1 MTSIAL
7 IDGNNFYVSCERV
20 FQPEL
25 EGKPVVVLSNNDGCV
40 VARSQEVRAL
50 GVAMGTPWF
59 KLKDLVRQHGIIGKS
74 SNYTL
79 YADMSQRMHAVIGQ
93 FAPEQEIYS
102 IDETFLDLTGFNRNL
117 VEYGQQIRQRVR
129 QWTGIPVC
137 VGVGGTKT
145 LAKLANHSAKKI
157 LVPEMADGVVNF
169 NQMSPGELNQLFGSI
184 DVGEVWGVGRKNKE
198 RLYDIGIQ
206 TVKDLRNSSVSRIKN
221 EFNVVLARTVAELNG
236 ESCLALEEV
245 APPKQQIVSSR
256 SFGQPVFLLEDL
268 NEAVVSYASRAAEKL
283 RKQNHVAGAI
293 QVFVQTNPFKP
304 DEPQYNNGV
313 TVKLAKQTNNTFLL
327 AAAALYGLKRIYKPG
342 YAYKKAGVMLG
353 ALCPEN
359 LVPVDLFTGFDEPES
374 QRARTLMA
382 TLDEI
387 NAKMGR
393 GTVRSAGEGIQK
405 PWAMRSDNK
414 SKAFTT
420 DWEQLAIAAG

>member
-1 MTSIAL
+1 MTAIAL

-50 GVAMGTPWF
+50 GVPMGAPWF
-59 KLKDLVRQHGIIGKS
+59 KLRDLAKQHGIIAKS

-79 YADMSQRMHAVIGQ
+79 YADMSQRMHSVIGQ

-102 IDETFLDLTGFNRNL
+102 IDETFLDLTGFKRDL
-117 VEYGQQIRQRVR
+117 VEYGLQIRQRVR

-137 VGVGGTKT
+137 VGIGSSKT
-145 LAKLANHSAKKI
+145 LAKLANHSAKKV
-157 LVPEMADGVVNF
+157 LVPDMANGVVNF
-169 NQMSPGELNQLFGSI
+169 NLMSSLDLNQLFRSI
-184 DVGEVWGVGRKNKE
+184 DVGEVWGVGRRNKE
-198 RLYDIGIQ
+198 RLYDLGIQ
-206 TVKDLRNSSVSRIKN
+206 TVKDLRDSSVSRIKQ

-256 SFGQPVFLLEDL
+256 SFGQPVYLLKDL
-268 NEAVVSYASRAAEKL
+268 NEAVVSYASRASEKL
-283 RKQNHVAGAI
+283 RKQAHVAGAI
-293 QVFVQTNPFKP
+293 QVFLQTNPFKP
-304 DEPQYNNGV
+304 NEPQYNNGV
-313 TVKLAKQTNNTFLL
+313 TVKLVKPTDNAFRLSE
-327 AAAALYGLKRIYKPG
+327 AALYGLKRIYKPG
-342 YAYKKAGVMLG
+342 YAYKKAGVMLMS
-353 ALCPEN
+353 LCPAEQ
-359 LVPVDLFTGFDEPES
+359 VPVDLFSGFDEPDT
-374 QRARTLMA
+374 QRAKNLMA

-405 PWAMRSDNK
+405 TWAMRSSNK

-420 DWEQLAIAAG
+420 DWKQLAIVS

>member
-1 MTSIAL
+1 MTSLAL

-50 GVAMGTPWF
+50 GVPMGAPWF
-59 KLKDLVRQHGIIGKS
+59 KLRDLAKQHGIIARS

-79 YADMSQRMHAVIGQ
+79 YADMSQRMHSVIGQ

-102 IDETFLDLTGFNRNL
+102 IDETFLDLTGFRQDL
-117 VEYGQQIRQRVR
+117 VEYGLQIRQRVR

-137 VGVGGTKT
+137 VGIGSSKT
-145 LAKLANHSAKKI
+145 LAKLANHSAKKA
-157 LVPEMADGVVNF
+157 LLSEMANGVVDF
-169 NQMSPGELNQLFGSI
+169 NQLSGQELSQLFGTI
-184 DVGEVWGVGRKNKE
+184 DVGEVWGVGRRNKE
-198 RLYDIGIQ
+198 RLYGIGIN
-206 TVKDLRNSSVSRIKN
+206 TVKDLRDSSISRIKN

-256 SFGQPVFLLEDL
+256 SFGQPVYLLDDL
-268 NEAVVSYASRAAEKL
+268 NEAVVSYASRASEKL

-304 DEPQYNNGV
+304 DEPQYNNAV
-313 TVKLAKQTNNTFLL
+313 TVKLVKPTDNVFRLSE
-327 AAAALYGLKRIYKPG
+327 AALYGLKRIYKQG
-342 YAYKKAGVMLG
+342 YAYKKAGVMLMG
-353 ALCPEN
+353 LYPAN
-359 LVPVDLFTGFDEPES
+359 QVPVDLFTGLYEPETK
-374 QRARTLMA
+374 RDKNLMA

-405 PWAMRSDNK
+405 AWAMRSDNR

-420 DWEQLAIAAG
+420 DWEQLAVAI

>member
-1 MTSIAL
+1 MTAIAL

-50 GVAMGTPWF
+50 GVAMGVPWF
-59 KLKDLVRQHGIIGKS
+59 KLRDLAKQHGIIARS

-79 YADMSQRMHAVIGQ
+79 YGDMSQRMHSVIGQ

-102 IDETFLDLTGFNRNL
+102 IDETFLDLTGFNRDL
-117 VEYGQQIRQRVR
+117 IDYGQQIRQRVR

-137 VGVGGTKT
+137 VGIGSSKT
-145 LAKLANHSAKKI
+145 LAKLANHCAKKAHI
-157 LVPEMADGVVNF
+157 QSMANGVTD
-169 NQMSPGELNQLFGSI
+169 LNQLSASDLNELFSRVE
-184 DVGEVWGVGRKNKE
+184 VGDVWGVGRRIRE
-198 RLYDIGIQ
+198 RLNGMGIE
-206 TVKDLRNSSVSRIKN
+206 TVQQLKDCSVSRIKN

-236 ESCLALEEV
+236 EACLSIEEI
-245 APPKQQIVSSR
+245 APPKQQIMSSR
-256 SFGQPVFLLEDL
+256 SFGQPVFMVDDL
-268 NEAVVSYASRAAEKL
+268 SEAVVSYTSRAAEKL
-283 RKQNHVAGAI
+283 RHQEHVAGAI
-293 QVFVQTNPFKP
+293 QVFVQTNPFKA

-313 TVKLAKQTNNTFLL
+313 TVKLLHPTNNSFLL
-327 AAAALYGLKRIYKPG
+327 AEAALYGLKRIFKQG
-342 YAYKKAGVMLG
+342 YAYKKAGVMLT
-353 ALCPEN
+353 ALIPAN
-359 LVPVDLFTGFDEPES
+359 QVPVDLFSGFEEPET
-374 QRARTLMA
+374 QRAKNLMA

-393 GTVRSAGEGIQK
+393 GTVRSAGEGVQK
-405 PWAMRSDNK
+405 AWAMRSDNK

-420 DWEQLAIAAG
+420 DWNQLAIVS

>member
-1 MTSIAL
+1 
-7 IDGNNFYVSCERV
+7 
-20 FQPEL
+20 
-25 EGKPVVVLSNNDGCV
+25 
-40 VARSQEVRAL
+40 
-50 GVAMGTPWF
+50 MGAPWF
-59 KLKDLVRQHGIIGKS
+59 KLRDLAKQHGIIAKS

-102 IDETFLDLTGFNRNL
+102 IDETFLDLTGFNRDL
-117 VEYGQQIRQRVR
+117 IEYGQEIRQRVR

-137 VGVGGTKT
+137 VGVGSTKT
-145 LAKLANHSAKKI
+145 LAKLANHSAKK
-157 LVPEMADGVVNF
+157 LLFPEMADGVVNF
-169 NQMSPGELNQLFGSI
+169 NQMSPSELNQLFGSI
-184 DVGEVWGVGRKNKE
+184 DVGEVWGVGRRNKE
-198 RLYDIGIQ
+198 RLNDIGIE
-206 TVKDLRNSSVSRIKN
+206 TVRDLRDVSISRIKK

-236 ESCLALEEV
+236 ESCLAMEEV

-256 SFGQPVFLLEDL
+256 SFGQPVYLLEDL
-268 NEAVVSYASRAAEKL
+268 NEAIVSYASRAAEKL
-283 RKQNHVAGAI
+283 RKQNHVAAAI

-313 TVKLAKQTNNTFLL
+313 TVKLAKQTNDTFLL

-359 LVPVDLFTGFDEPES
+359 LVPVDLLTGFDEPETK
-374 QRARTLMA
+374 RARTLMA

-405 PWAMRSDNK
+405 AWAMRSGNK
-414 SKAFTT
+414 SNAFTT
-420 DWEQLAIAAG
+420 DWEELAIAS